1 VTVASEATRQIIRVR
16 FPEAFH
22 HGWNAISG
30 VTAQGTALTIDPEA
44 YFFRYTNP
52 TWVVCD
58 WDSVAADLVNVSETT
73 DSAIEQIALDYV
85 RTHGQVTDDP
95 AEVLSIAYQAYSW
108 LFRAEHLSDP
118 GLMELGVTAQHR
130 RMLTEMGTMM
140 ALNRVELTGE
150 ITNVGPAWMFGEA
163 AKVVYGIEGAEAE
176 LLDELYHGTWF
187 NETRRIESVKAHV
200 ALGGRLV
207 HGCQSGTEINMAGG
221 AVAPYG
227 ADMDRF
233 RLELGTFRH
242 TWIQAVRA
250 CGK

>member
-1 VTVASEATRQIIRVR
+1 L
-16 FPEAFH
+16 PEAFH
-22 HGWNAISG
+22 PGWNTISG
-30 VTAQGTALTIDPEA
+30 VTVEGATLTIDSEA

-52 TWVVCD
+52 TWIVCD
-58 WDSVAADLVNVSETT
+58 WHSVAADLVNAHETT
-73 DSAIEQIALDYV
+73 DTAIEQIALDYV
-85 RTHGQVTDDP
+85 RTHGRVTDDP
-95 AEVLSIAYQAYSW
+95 AEVLSIAYRAYSW
-108 LFRAEHLSDP
+108 LFRAEHLADP
-118 GLMELGVTAQHR
+118 GLIALGVTAEHR

-163 AKVVYGIEGAEAE
+163 SKVVYGIQGAEAE

-227 ADMDRF
+227 TDMDRF
-233 RLELGTFRH
+233 RRELGTFRH
-242 TWIQAVRA
+242 AWITAARA